1 MKPSSILLLRIFKLI
16 QEAEAYLTDVEESKI
31 GGTDDMQEQSISN
44 FQVLI
49 NFYAIFGIYFPHSH
63 SFVEIFTLSTS
74 KCIKVSTS

>member
-44 FQVLI
+44 
-49 NFYAIFGIYFPHSH
+49 
-63 SFVEIFTLSTS
+63 
-74 KCIKVSTS
+74 